1 MITDTSDLTRNALLR
16 SALSVLFLAVLLFAP
31 GGTLAYWQAWLYGF
45 VFIAGTAALSVYF
58 LRHDPELVR
67 RRMNVGPRAE
77 TEPAQKIIM
86 VLVFS
91 GFLLLMIVPGL
102 DNRWHWSDVPTWLV
116 LAANGLVALSFVSF
130 FVVMKQ
136 NSYAASTIR
145 VEAGQPVVSTGL
157 YGIVRHPMYSGALLL
172 LFFTPLALGSY
183 WGVLVGVAMLP
194 ALIWRLLDE
203 EKVLSRDLS
212 GYTDYC
218 GTTRYRLIPL
228 LW

>member
-1 MITDTSDLTRNALLR
+1 MPTNTSDLTRNALLR

-31 GGTLAYWQAWLYGF
+31 GGTLAYWQAWLYGC
-45 VFIAGTAALSVYF
+45 VFIAGTAVLSVYF

-218 GTTRYRLIPL
+218 RTTRYRLIPL